1 MVQNSRSKTGD
12 VYPYFYCTGRH
23 AKRTACTQRSVL
35 IYEVEKKIEDH
46 YRRIQLDLTLRAGI
60 EELVREEFQIA
71 QTRMEKTRADLKREK
86 EKFERQREKLME
98 AHYAGA
104 IPVDLLGREQ
114 DRISRS
120 LREIEART
128 SATLTEFETIEENL
142 ARALD
147 LAGDCGAAYEQA
159 PDHIKRMF
167 NQAFFEKIFVV
178 QIDESLAG
186 VEINAKLKEPFDVLL
201 GDELRVASQTAAP
214 VRKSKRS
221 AGKNANGPTS
231 PLQVQ
236 GLSNALMVGAEGLE
250 PPTC

>member
-1 MVQNSRSKTGD
+1 MASN
-12 VYPYFYCTGRH
+12 CH
-23 AKRTACTQRSVL
+23 L
-35 IYEVEKKIEDH
+35 
-46 YRRIQLDLTLRAGI
+46 
-60 EELVREEFQIA
+60 
-71 QTRMEKTRADLKREK
+71 
-86 EKFERQREKLME
+86 
-98 AHYAGA
+98 
-104 IPVDLLGREQ
+104 
-114 DRISRS
+114 
-120 LREIEART
+120 
-128 SATLTEFETIEENL
+128 
-142 ARALD
+142 
-147 LAGDCGAAYEQA
+147 AYEKASPQT
-159 PDHIKRMF
+159 KRLL